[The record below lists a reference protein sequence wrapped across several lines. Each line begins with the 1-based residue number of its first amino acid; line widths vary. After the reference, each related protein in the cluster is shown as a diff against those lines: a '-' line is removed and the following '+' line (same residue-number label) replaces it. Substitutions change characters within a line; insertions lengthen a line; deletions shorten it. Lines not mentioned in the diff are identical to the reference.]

1 MKFSWIQSS
10 CVATT
15 KPKQLVRTKTK
26 APVSRVLHERELQ
39 LKHDHQLD
47 TKRSKETL
55 SSPIHQQNCLIESH
69 FLCESSIRQDSFPC
83 EATLLFAVYSL
94 SHVQLSA
101 KPWTV
106 ARQAPLSMEFPRQG
120 YWHVLPFPSPED
132 LPDPAFLVL
141 AGRFFTTLPWNG
153 VGRVMSVGAG
163 KCFTSLAYAFLLCK
177 SQ

>member
-106 ARQAPLSMEFPRQG
+106 ARQAPLSMEFPRQEYSSG
-120 YWHVLPFPSPED
+120 LPLPSPGDCSNPGVE
-132 LPDPAFLVL
+132 PVFSASPEL
-141 AGRFFTTLPWNG
+141 AGGFF
-153 VGRVMSVGAG
+153 GAEPPEPSN
-163 KCFTSLAYAFLLCK
+163 FYSI
-177 SQ
+177 